1 MTSQTRIGSFQDL
14 TRLYVC
20 IHQDMSQLGSK
31 PFQFYEQFSSPRSHP
46 PPPSPPQI
54 WCHEVPRMVL
64 PPYLV
69 GVNGIPRCLVFSRGL
84 GLGRGDPDNQ
94 VQVLLHAFVQSS
106 KHS

>member
-31 PFQFYEQFSSPRSHP
+31 PFQFYEQFSSPQPHP
-46 PPPSPPQI
+46 PLPKFAVLG
-54 WCHEVPRMVL
+54 CHEVPTMVFAT
-64 PPYLV
+64 
-69 GVNGIPRCLVFSRGL
+69 IFSWWDSKVSRLFSLL
-84 GLGRGDPDNQ
+84 GTGEGTPDNQ